1 MEERQLK
8 KLDEFIKAISIRNAD
23 PERAPVKK
31 EKEKLNGICDE
42 TCELCHGLGFVG
54 SKDDPYKLELCPNYT
69 RLIWFHEIGISEGE
83 AAILDWSAFAT
94 RSSATKIKRALTLL
108 YSRGYGLLYL
118 WGNPG
123 VGKSA
128 LSKSATIIASRTYH
142 YNAHYTTQANMI
154 DQLRASYDEDGG
166 QKVYKRRMDAL
177 MKYNWL
183 VIDEIG
189 RDRNS
194 DFSKAVM
201 SEILNARY
209 TMCIERKAGV
219 TVLISNFEPK
229 EVLDDYQLDRVN
241 DKRSTVLHIQ
251 DVSFR
256 ALPLWDD
263 ENKKQGDPLWWQK
276 I

>member
-1 MEERQLK
+1 
-8 KLDEFIKAISIRNAD
+8 
-23 PERAPVKK
+23 
-31 EKEKLNGICDE
+31 
-42 TCELCHGLGFVG
+42 
-54 SKDDPYKLELCPNYT
+54 
-69 RLIWFHEIGISEGE
+69 
-83 AAILDWSAFAT
+83 
-94 RSSATKIKRALTLL
+94 
-108 YSRGYGLLYL
+108 
-118 WGNPG
+118 
-123 VGKSA
+123 
-128 LSKSATIIASRTYH
+128 
-142 YNAHYTTQANMI
+142 MI
-154 DQLRASYDEDGG
+154 DQLRASYDEDWG

-183 VIDEIG
+183 VVDEIG

-194 DFSKAVM
+194 EFSKAVM